1 MSIMNVADIKQQIA
15 SAIAKYSEQ
24 LAWSNFSADP
34 SIMAKH
40 LQQVRDAQKEG
51 LVYRAFIVKHKT
63 KRGYSPKS
71 IKYRKLFGLYKS
83 EMKIEDGVVTI
94 HNYIRPLPIA
104 DRIKIKEVLNEG
116 TKTV

>member
-1 MSIMNVADIKQQIA
+1 MSVMSVADIKQQIA
-15 SAIAKYSEQ
+15 DAVAKYGEQ
-24 LAWSNFSADP
+24 LDWSTQADP
-34 SIMAKH
+34 SIMAEYLK
-40 LQQVRDAQKEG
+40 QIRDAQKEG
-51 LVYRAFIVKHKT
+51 LAYRVFIVKHKT
-63 KRGYSPKS
+63 KRGYSPKT

-83 EMKIEDGVVTI
+83 EMKIEDGVLTI

>member
-15 SAIAKYSEQ
+15 DAISKYGEQ
-24 LAWSNFSADP
+24 LDWSNFSADP
-34 SIMAKH
+34 SIMAENLK
-40 LQQVRDAQKEG
+40 QIRDAQKEG
-51 LVYRAFIVKHKT
+51 LAYRVFIVKHKT

-83 EMKIEDGVVTI
+83 EMKIEDGVLTI
-94 HNYIRPLPIA
+94 HNYVRPLPA
-104 DRIKIKEVLNEG
+104 VDRIKIKEVLNEG

>member
-15 SAIAKYSEQ
+15 SAVAKYGEQ
-24 LAWSNFSADP
+24 LDWSNFSADP

-83 EMKIEDGVVTI
+83 EMKIEDGVVTT

>member
-15 SAIAKYSEQ
+15 SAVAKYGEQ
-24 LAWSNFSADP
+24 LDWSNFTADP
-34 SIMAKH
+34 STMAKH

>member
-1 MSIMNVADIKQQIA
+1 MIIMNVADIKQQIA
-15 SAIAKYSEQ
+15 DAIAKYGEQ
-24 LAWSNFSADP
+24 LDWSNFTADP
-34 SIMAKH
+34 STMAEH
-40 LQQVRDAQKEG
+40 LQQIRDAQQEG

>member
-1 MSIMNVADIKQQIA
+1 MNIMNVADIKQQIA
-15 SAIAKYSEQ
+15 DAIIKYGEQ
-24 LAWSNFSADP
+24 LDWSNFSADQ
-34 SIMAKH
+34 SIMAEYLK
-40 LQQVRDAQKEG
+40 QVRDAQKEG

-116 TKTV
+116 T

>member
-15 SAIAKYSEQ
+15 SAVAKYGEQ
-24 LAWSNFSADP
+24 LDWSNFSADP
-34 SIMAKH
+34 SIMAEYLK
-40 LQQVRDAQKEG
+40 QVRDAQQEG
-51 LVYRAFIVKHKT
+51 LVYKAFIVKHKT

-94 HNYIRPLPIA
+94 HNYVRPLPA
-104 DRIKIKEVLNEG
+104 VDRIKIKEVLNEG

>member
-1 MSIMNVADIKQQIA
+1 MTLMILNNKYQKPVAKFGGQVDWSTEKLDQSTIA
-15 SAIAKYSEQ
+15 EYLK
-24 LAWSNFSADP
+24 
-34 SIMAKH
+34 
-40 LQQVRDAQKEG
+40 QVRDAQQEG

-71 IKYRKLFGLYKS
+71 IKYRKLFGYYKS
-83 EMKIEDGVVTI
+83 EMEIKDGVITI

-104 DRIKIKEVLNEG
+104 DEITIKEVLNEG

>member
-1 MSIMNVADIKQQIA
+1 MSLNVADLKQQVA
-15 SAIAKYSEQ
+15 EAVGGQ
-24 LAWSNFSADP
+24 LDWSNFSADP
-34 SIMAKH
+34 SIMAEYLK
-40 LQQVRDAQKEG
+40 QVRDAQQEG

-83 EMKIEDGVVTI
+83 EMKIEDGVLTI